1 MDLYTYQM
9 LENLRQ
15 CASKMTDEEFE

>member
-1 MDLYTYQM
+1 M

-15 CASKMTDEEFE
+15 SKIRLR